1 MATLN
6 TSPVWSR
13 PASTSLL
20 RERRS
25 PGSNHI
31 DHKAPCS
38 SARLFYSYSYS
49 CRSHSLQRKLD
60 CITRKPART
69 STRSSLEN
77 GLRVVMENSNSS
89 LLPVKRSPGN
99 GLPIDPVTTDGELST
114 KLAVQQLYPQPEAP
128 LLYEERL
135 SRLEQA
141 DLFDASLLQVVSAVT
156 VLEPA
161 KITTA
166 VRTTS
171 RSKGLLRFLC
181 SASLKGPDQC
191 VILARVRYVLRCS
204 GLTFQSLFLFSR

>member
-38 SARLFYSYSYS
+38 SARLFYCYS
-49 CRSHSLQRKLD
+49 CRLHSLQRKLD

-77 GLRVVMENSNSS
+77 GLRAVMENSNSS

-171 RSKGLLRFLC
+171 RSEGLLKFL
-181 SASLKGPDQC
+181 
-191 VILARVRYVLRCS
+191 VLPHV
-204 GLTFQSLFLFSR
+204 